1 MDQYR
6 VKPKRPY
13 TGPPRPNLMKHEG
26 QIKDIHQQV
35 QYLQQNLAQTQEE
48 NRRLKSRLN
57 ELEYQIQAL
66 KYAKPRFSR

>member
-26 QIKDIHQQV
+26 QIKDINQQV

-48 NRRLKSRLN
+48 NRRLKTRLN

-66 KYAKPRFSR
+66 KYSKPRFTR